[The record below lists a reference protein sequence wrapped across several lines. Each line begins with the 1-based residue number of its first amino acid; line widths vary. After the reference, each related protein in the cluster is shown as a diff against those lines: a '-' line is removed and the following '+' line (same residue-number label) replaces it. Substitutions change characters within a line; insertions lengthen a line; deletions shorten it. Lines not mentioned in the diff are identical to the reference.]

1 MGLVR
6 RLGSARVRDV
16 SKSATKALRAGI
28 GREKKRGI
36 PTILLRRSGT
46 IGAFV
51 ADLDTG
57 IIPGVLLC
65 LRTWVTVLY
74 QDIGDGSAGP
84 GGDTRGL
91 GLRGEPR

>member
-1 MGLVR
+1 M
-6 RLGSARVRDV
+6 SE
-16 SKSATKALRAGI
+16 SATKALHGGV

-36 PTILLRRSGT
+36 STIPFARSGS
-46 IGAFV
+46 IRSFV
-51 ADLDTG
+51 ADLDNRVTTA
-57 IIPGVLLC
+57 PGDALLC